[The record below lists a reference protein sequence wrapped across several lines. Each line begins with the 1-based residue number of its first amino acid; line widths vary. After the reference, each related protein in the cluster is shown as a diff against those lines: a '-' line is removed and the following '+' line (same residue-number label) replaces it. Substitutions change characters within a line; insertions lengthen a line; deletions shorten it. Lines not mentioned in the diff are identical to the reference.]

1 MGLLGLEGYLIDV
14 EVDVSTGIPDW
25 QIVGLPDAG
34 LKEAKQRVKTAI
46 KNAGYDFPSRK
57 IVVNLAPANTRKEG
71 SMFDLPIAI
80 GILMNNGQIK
90 RQNLDNTI
98 IIGELSLDGKLNKVN
113 GVLPITIEAKK
124 LGIKR
129 IILPKENAKE
139 ASIIKG
145 MQIIGISNLKQ
156 MVNYFNQ
163 MVKIEEEEHEVDIST
178 RNHYEID
185 FAEVKGQANVKRAL
199 EIAAAR

>member
-185 FAEVKGQANVKRAL
+185 FAEVKAQANVKRAL